1 MGKKT
6 IYKSS
11 EGKRLITQHYE
22 NYLKSFE
29 FDIERFYVETSFG
42 KTHVLAAGPKAGKPI
57 FILQGGNCINPMTL
71 SWFLPIIEHYRIYAP
86 DTIGHPGYSDDNRIS
101 AKDKS
106 FAQWINELMDHF
118 NIEHCSFIGPS
129 YGGGIILRLAS
140 FMPEKIDC
148 AVLVSPAGI
157 TLGSKMRMMKEI
169 LLPLLLFN
177 RTSSEKYLDKITGNM
192 SNNTMKEIDK
202 RIIGDV
208 FKYIRLEQD
217 MPKLTKREEL
227 AHYTAPTMV
236 IAGEKDLFFPE
247 NRVRNVAKEVI
258 PNLVAV
264 KAYDMGHFPS
274 ETHLVEINREIINF
288 LKDSY

>member
-1 MGKKT
+1 
-6 IYKSS
+6 
-11 EGKRLITQHYE
+11 
-22 NYLKSFE
+22 
-29 FDIERFYVETSFG
+29 
-42 KTHVLAAGPKAGKPI
+42 
-57 FILQGGNCINPMTL
+57 
-71 SWFLPIIEHYRIYAP
+71 
-86 DTIGHPGYSDDNRIS
+86 
-101 AKDKS
+101 
-106 FAQWINELMDHF
+106 MDHF

-157 TLGSKMRMMKEI
+157 TLGSKMRMMKEV

-177 RTSSEKYLDKITGNM
+177 RTSSEKYLNKITGNM
-192 SNNTMKEIDK
+192 SENTMKEIDK

-258 PNLVAV
+258 PNLVAF